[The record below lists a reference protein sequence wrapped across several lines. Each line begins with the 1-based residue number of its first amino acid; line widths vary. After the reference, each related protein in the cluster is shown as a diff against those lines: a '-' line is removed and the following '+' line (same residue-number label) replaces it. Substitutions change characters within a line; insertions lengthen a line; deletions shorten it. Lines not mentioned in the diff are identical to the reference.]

1 MEFGFEIGLKSGAR
15 RRVIL
20 FCKVAEGCTEFPAG
34 TALLSQ
40 MLGGDKGCRVWAPIP
55 LDAIWRDLASAR
67 QPNTPKLKPDIL
79 RYSPEYIYWLHPADY
94 DAGRCVC
101 CGMKRVAHVTGRK
114 TSVGV
119 ARSGGDSRQ
128 GERRGHCTDPYAYH
142 DARIRIEYNNGKP
155 QALDVYRHGE
165 LELKVLSVIWNDD
178 SDAVIVLH
186 RGKIV
191 AAVGERMLIR

>member
-1 MEFGFEIGLKSGAR
+1 MMRGGAF
-15 RRVIL
+15 V
-20 FCKVAEGCTEFPAG
+20 
-34 TALLSQ
+34 
-40 MLGGDKGCRVWAPIP
+40 
-55 LDAIWRDLASAR
+55 
-67 QPNTPKLKPDIL
+67 
-79 RYSPEYIYWLHPADY
+79 
-94 DAGRCVC
+94 

-186 RGKIV
+186 RGKIRCGGWGKDADQV
-191 AAVGERMLIR
+191 MICCNSAFLFRNLAICL